1 MVLTLRCS
9 LNPNSEQ
16 KEILENTLKKFSEA
30 CNFALKRA
38 KENRTFFRP
47 KLHQIVYRDLR
58 SMGLSANF
66 AVGVIN
72 KVSRKD
78 SYKIRHFKTKSIE
91 YSARTLSFRN
101 ESISISTIAGRI
113 RIPVKLGI
121 YQKEKLSKAKKVK
134 GGFLCKSKNGKWIV
148 YLKIEF
154 EDAAIPNKT
163 GKVVGIDFGQ
173 KNLVTLSTGVQLSG
187 GELKCKR
194 LHYRQKRS
202 EVQSKLKKRT
212 KGIKRLWERLSG
224 KEKRFVDHTLHT
236 LTRKI
241 VDALEPGDTIAIEN
255 LVGLKGRT
263 CKRGRQERY
272 LHSTWPYYQFRS
284 FLKYKAALKGVR
296 VVEVEP
302 EYTSQK
308 CPRCNTVDRKNRK
321 SQALFRC
328 QVCGFQHNADWVAS
342 VNIAQRAGSMSMGC
356 YRSARISRFSSFQQ
370 LSLKSY
376 ALSV

>member
-1 MVLTLRCS
+1 MILTLRCS

-30 CNFALKRA
+30 CNFALKKA

-47 KLHQIVYRDLR
+47 KLHQIVYKDLR

-72 KVSRKD
+72 KVSRGN
-78 SYKIRHFKTKSIE
+78 SYKTRHFKAKSIE
-91 YSARTLSFRN
+91 YSERTLSFRN

-121 YQKEKLSKAKKVK
+121 YQKERLSKAKKVK
-134 GGFLCKSKNGKWIV
+134 GGFLCRSKNGKWV
-148 YLKIEF
+148 VHLKIEI
-154 EDAAIPNKT
+154 EDTKIPNST

-173 KNLVTLSTGVQLSG
+173 KNLVTLSTGIQFSG

-272 LHSTWPYYQFRS
+272 LHSAWPYYRFRS
-284 FLKYKAALKGVR
+284 FLKYKAELKGIR
-296 VVEVEP
+296 VIEADP

-308 CPRCNTVDRKNRK
+308 CPRCNTIDKKIEKANRCSGVK
-321 SQALFRC
+321 CA
-328 QVCGFQHNADWVAS
+328 GFNTML
-342 VNIAQRAGSMSMGC
+342 IG
-356 YRSARISRFSSFQQ
+356 
-370 LSLKSY
+370 
-376 ALSV
+376 